1 MQLWKNW
8 LCHGF
13 NKTNGRLFATTPV
26 VLFVVLLYKKQ
37 VYSWLGR
44 IMIKFTNILKTNQL
58 QQASFLTDPINRKTS
73 AFDHEEKLFFY
84 SLPNCKLVKK
94 TQQD

>member
-1 MQLWKNW
+1 MVN
-8 LCHGF
+8 F
-13 NKTNGRLFATTPV
+13 TT
-26 VLFVVLLYKKQ
+26 
-37 VYSWLGR
+37 
-44 IMIKFTNILKTNQL
+44 ILKTNQL

-84 SLPNCKLVKK
+84 SLHNRKLVKK